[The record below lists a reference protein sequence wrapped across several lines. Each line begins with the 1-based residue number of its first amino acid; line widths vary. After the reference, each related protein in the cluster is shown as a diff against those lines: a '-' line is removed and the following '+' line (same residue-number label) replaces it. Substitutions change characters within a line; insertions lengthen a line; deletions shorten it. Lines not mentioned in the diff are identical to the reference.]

1 MRIAFRADGSPTQGT
16 GHVMRCVTLA
26 ATAKELGHEPMLVI
40 NHTGVDW
47 LEEYIVDSQ
56 LSVTRVEAG
65 VLSFAQFRAFDPD
78 RAVIDSYVFTDAEIT
93 EVAENI
99 RTAVIVDFN
108 TRHAPAAV
116 YIDPNLGG
124 VAREPDSAEW
134 LAGSGFA
141 MIRESILRQRDSNG
155 ADFDTE
161 HPTVL
166 VFVGG
171 SDPLGLTAPVVNAV
185 AAEVPGATIFAVGT
199 KAAANNIDASLRES
213 GRVTVV
219 EPGQSL
225 PELMGRSDVIVC
237 AAGTSAWDVSAIGK
251 PAVFLGIVDNQM
263 VSIDQIRRHDL
274 GPVVDATA
282 LSGTAF
288 TEAVRAGLREI
299 LSDEGRRAAR
309 VTRMT
314 ELFDGLGSARIINAL
329 VGD

>member
-1 MRIAFRADGSPTQGT
+1 MRIAFRADGSPAQGT

-26 ATAKELGHEPMLVI
+26 ATAKELGHDPMLVI

-47 LEEYIVDSQ
+47 LEKYIAESG
-56 LSVTRVEAG
+56 LPVTRVEPG
-65 VLSFAQFRAFDPD
+65 VLSIAQFQGFNPD
-78 RAVIDSYVFTDAEIT
+78 RSVIDSYVFTDTEIT
-93 EVAENI
+93 EVAEKI
-99 RTAVIVDFN
+99 RSAVIVDFN
-108 TRHAPAAV
+108 TRHAPAEV

-124 VAREPDSAEW
+124 VAREPHSAEW
-134 LAGSGFA
+134 LVGSDFA
-141 MIRESILRQRDSNG
+141 IIRESILVQRDCDG
-155 ADFDTE
+155 AAFDTE
-161 HPTVL
+161 HPKIL

-185 AAEVPGATIFAVGT
+185 AAEVPGAHIIAVGT
-199 KAAANNIDASLRES
+199 KSADDHIDSQLRDS

-225 PELMGRSDVIVC
+225 PRLMGRSDVIVC

-282 LSGTAF
+282 LSGAAF
-288 TEAVRAGLREI
+288 IEGVRAGLREI
-299 LSDEGRRAAR
+299 LSDYGRRATR

-314 ELFDGLGSARIINAL
+314 ELFDGHGSARIITAL
-329 VGD
+329 VGN